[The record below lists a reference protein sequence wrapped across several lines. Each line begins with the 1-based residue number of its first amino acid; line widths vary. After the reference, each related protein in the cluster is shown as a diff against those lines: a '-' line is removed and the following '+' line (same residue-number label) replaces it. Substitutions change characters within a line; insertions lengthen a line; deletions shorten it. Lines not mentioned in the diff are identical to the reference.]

1 MNCLWNLSILE
12 TETWKYSVSS
22 VSSNAESAAAMSKKN
37 KSNQYAGRKQ
47 NRKSFTTSVTFFKSE
62 VTFKWEYKE
71 ICTLQVW
78 LHNDLKQTWSCK
90 CSINWDWTFVGIYVL
105 PKQKLYVVVHGDVL
119 NKGLN
124 ELYKQKGWNP
134 MNKVQYK
141 LLLPFQIIRHFSI
154 SR

>member
-1 MNCLWNLSILE
+1 MKIFSIISILE
-12 TETWKYSVSS
+12 RRISS
-22 VSSNAESAAAMSKKN
+22 SYVKEN

-105 PKQKLYVVVHGDVL
+105 PKQKLYVVVHGDVVI

-124 ELYKQKGWNP
+124 ELCKQKGWNP

-141 LLLPFQIIRHFSI
+141 LLPPFQIIRRFSI
-154 SR
+154 YRYITFAMHLDIHYV